1 MVNKDLKNENIV
13 EKYEDKNMTDEQ
25 RSKLFLLVKKG
36 WDAFHKYVMWFIIS
50 CCFGIYIGI
59 KVSQSYYIHK
69 INEAIILQGLVYDKK
84 IYSIVQ
90 K

>member
-36 WDAFHKYVMWFIIS
+36 WDAFHKYVVYALITCLIGVYV
-50 CCFGIYIGI
+50 GITASKI
-59 KVSQSYYIHK
+59 YYK
-69 INEAIILQGLVYDKK
+69 NKMEEAILLQGMVFEKK
-84 IYSIVQ
+84 PYTIIP